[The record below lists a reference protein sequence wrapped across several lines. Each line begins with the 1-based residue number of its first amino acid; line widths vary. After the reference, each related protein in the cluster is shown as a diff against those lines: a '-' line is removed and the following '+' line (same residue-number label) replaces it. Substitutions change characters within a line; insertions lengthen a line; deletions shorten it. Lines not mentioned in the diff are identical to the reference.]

1 MQSDVVTTMMRPL
14 THGGGVA
21 TLPAPARAIDL
32 ICQRLMSRWNVSE
45 KAARGMI
52 AIEQSGGAPHETAP
66 PRAISGIRPAP
77 KPQPTGR
84 RMR

>member
-32 ICQRLMSRWNVSE
+32 VCQRLMSRWNVSE
-45 KAARGMI
+45 IAARGMI
-52 AIEQSGGAPHETAP
+52 AIEQFGGAPHETPHPGRFRGYGQRRHLSP
-66 PRAISGIRPAP
+66 PDGE
-77 KPQPTGR
+77 
-84 RMR
+84 